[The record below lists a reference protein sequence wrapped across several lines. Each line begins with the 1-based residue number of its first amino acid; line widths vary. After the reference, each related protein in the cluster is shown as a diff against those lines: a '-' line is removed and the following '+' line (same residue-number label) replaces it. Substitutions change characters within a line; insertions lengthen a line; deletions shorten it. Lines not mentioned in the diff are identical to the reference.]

1 MPNFITLLLKRS
13 SRLIMNPW
21 LILFLIT
28 FGLVGLGKPVDA
40 KTPGSAPPQLKTIL
54 TQIDTA
60 ASMGDVKGVMQFY
73 SPTFTHGD
81 GLNRQTMEQALS
93 KFWKQ
98 YPRLRYSTQLKSWKS
113 EGNSIIAETVTKIT
127 GLPSSNRDRLALN
140 ATIFSR
146 QRLTG
151 NKITRQ
157 EILSER
163 TEITSGI
170 KPPQVDINLPKQV
183 KVGQSYNFD
192 AIVQEPLGEDYLL
205 GKAMEEP
212 IQAANY
218 LTPSKVELELLK
230 AGGLFKI
237 GRAPSTPGNQWISA
251 VVMRGNGMTMITQR
265 LRVVK

>member
-1 MPNFITLLLKRS
+1 MSNFITLLLKRS
-13 SRLIMNPW
+13 SRLLMNRW

-28 FGLVGLGKPVDA
+28 FGLVGLGKPVSA
-40 KTPGSAPPQLKTIL
+40 KTPNSAPPQLKTLL
-54 TQIDTA
+54 TQIDVA
-60 ASMGDVKGVMQFY
+60 ASKGDVKGVMQFY
-73 SPTFTHGD
+73 SPVFTHGD

-98 YPRLRYSTQLKSWKS
+98 YPKLRYNTQLKSWKS
-113 EGNSIIAETVTKIT
+113 EGNSIVAETVTKIT
-127 GLPSSNRDRLALN
+127 GLPSSNRDKLALN
-140 ATIFSR
+140 ATIVSR

-170 KPPQVDINLPKQV
+170 KPPQINIKLPKQV
-183 KVGQSYNFD
+183 KVGQSYHFD
-192 AIVQEPLGEDYLL
+192 AIVQEPLGDDYLL

-212 IQAANY
+212 IQAINY
-218 LTPSKVELELLK
+218 LNPAKVELELLK
-230 AGGLFKI
+230 AGGLFKV